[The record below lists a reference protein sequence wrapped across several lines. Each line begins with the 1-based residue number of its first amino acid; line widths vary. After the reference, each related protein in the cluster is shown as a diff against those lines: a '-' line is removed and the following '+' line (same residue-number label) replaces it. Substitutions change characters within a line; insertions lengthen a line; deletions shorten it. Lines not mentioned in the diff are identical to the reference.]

1 MPIQIQII
9 KTEIKILRLIN
20 QLIYMMKILQMNLDK
35 ELITQIILMIK
46 EIIKEIKYFN
56 LITVITI

>member
-20 QLIYMMKILQMNLDK
+20 QLIYTMKILQMNLDK

>member
-35 ELITQIILMIK
+35 ELITQIILMNK
-46 EIIKEIKYFN
+46 EIIKEIK
-56 LITVITI
+56 